1 MESDNVKTSKLKDFL
16 EIPYAKLE
24 ELNLKAK
31 ERGMKTVIID
41 PMRRQAGPFGDKW
54 LPVRPGTDLVF
65 FNALSNVLIQNG
77 YLDRPYLT
85 KYSNMPFLVGPDG
98 LFIKEGEAGK
108 EKELVWDIMSN
119 SAKPFDTAGI
129 NPALEG
135 SYTAKGVVAR
145 PAFELLKENLAMYTP
160 EYAAG
165 ITGLDAADI
174 RASIAGAIS
183 VRIQEPVFESQTKTK
198 LGSINISPDGISIRA
213 FVNDYVKKETML
225 VVVFIALV
233 AGFLGGVI
241 YSAMKSPSPVGPVP
255 SRAPQT
261 QQQAPD
267 PQSGFSQEDAA
278 RALSLEREVA
288 ATPDNVNAW
297 IQLGNL
303 YFDAGQFVKSI
314 NAYEKSLALAPG
326 NANVLTDLGVM
337 YRRNGQPE
345 KAIDAFDRAREAD
358 PRHEQS
364 RFNKGIVLRFDLND
378 RENAVKAWEEL
389 LQVNP
394 NAVAP
399 NGQPIKE
406 AIKEL

>member
-1 MESDNVKTSKLKDFL
+1 M
-16 EIPYAKLE
+16 
-24 ELNLKAK
+24 
-31 ERGMKTVIID
+31 
-41 PMRRQAGPFGDKW
+41 
-54 LPVRPGTDLVF
+54 
-65 FNALSNVLIQNG
+65 
-77 YLDRPYLT
+77 T
-85 KYSNMPFLVGPDG
+85 KKN
-98 LFIKEGEAGK
+98 EAG
-108 EKELVWDIMSN
+108 
-119 SAKPFDTAGI
+119 
-129 NPALEG
+129 
-135 SYTAKGVVAR
+135 
-145 PAFELLKENLAMYTP
+145 
-160 EYAAG
+160 
-165 ITGLDAADI
+165 
-174 RASIAGAIS
+174 
-183 VRIQEPVFESQTKTK
+183 
-198 LGSINISPDGISIRA
+198 
-213 FVNDYVKKETML
+213 NDYVKKETML

-261 QQQAPD
+261 QQQAPA

-288 ATPDNVNAW
+288 ANPDNVSAW
-297 IQLGNL
+297 VQLGNL
-303 YFDAGQFVKSI
+303 YFDAGQFAKAI

-345 KAIDAFDRAREAD
+345 KAIDAFDRAKEAD